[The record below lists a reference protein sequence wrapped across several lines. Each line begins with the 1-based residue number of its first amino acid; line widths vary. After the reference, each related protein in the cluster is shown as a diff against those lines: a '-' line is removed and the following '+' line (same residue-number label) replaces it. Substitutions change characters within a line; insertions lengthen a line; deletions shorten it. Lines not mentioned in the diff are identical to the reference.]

1 MTGIRIVELYLAGP
15 AGGGKS
21 YGAEFRISKD
31 GGFRPLSVIAGPS
44 LTGKT
49 SIVDYIRYCL
59 GEKEYPQHEELVTAV
74 RAALLEIE
82 LAGQPTVI
90 ERSTTGGPSGFASVW
105 DSTLAGLDS
114 AHELRVSTEP
124 PSDPDGL
131 SQMVLAACNLD
142 GIELPDSGIK
152 EETATQRLSVRDVFN
167 VVFFPN
173 ERLDNNNLVFE
184 QSHHMVRQKF
194 RQAIDAMFGVHDNEQ
209 AVLTSR
215 YQAAQAAAK
224 TAESRAATL
233 RQVAEQDH
241 PKGAE
246 QLTKDLEKA
255 RSQIEDLKAEL
266 AALDLQKRTTQEA
279 SVELRNQLIETE
291 QQAKEARV
299 RVRDRRSLI
308 ARLDALRGQYA
319 DDKRKLNFLLDAER
333 LFDPLHVVVCPAC
346 FSRLESSPKV
356 DNGECSLCHSEIQ
369 VAGEL
374 SEDEPSAENNGSAVL
389 ERELRA
395 VSRRLNSLNEYVE
408 RLNLHLLVLEEES
421 ATADNDAESAAMAVD
436 AVTESPAP
444 WLALRDSLTQRLSE
458 ARLVAQETRAGVNA
472 WSRVDDAEEKHA
484 RLREHAQEINA
495 QRKTQSERPSRKA
508 VIDNLSGRFGEILS
522 DLDYPKLAN
531 PYIADD
537 LVPHVRNQSYVKASS
552 GGKVV
557 IALAWSLALW
567 EVAHEQNANAPG
579 LLVIDSPQKNL
590 GHDSKPGD
598 EDFADARLVDNFYS
612 HVKTW
617 LGGDGEGAQ
626 LIVVDNSPPPS
637 VDSED
642 VVVEYT
648 RDPNRPP
655 YGLIPEA
662 TG

>member
-1 MTGIRIVELYLAGP
+1 MTGVRVVELFLAGS

-21 YGAEFRISKD
+21 YGAEFRVSE
-31 GGFRPLSVIAGPS
+31 GRSFRPLSVIAGPS

-59 GEKEYPQHEELVTAV
+59 GEKEYPQHEELVTAG
-74 RAALLEIE
+74 RAALLEVE
-82 LAGQPTVI
+82 VAGQPTGSG
-90 ERSTTGGPSGFASVW
+90 RSTTGSPSSFASVW
-105 DSTLAGLDS
+105 DSTLGGLDS
-114 AHELRVSTEP
+114 AHELRVGTEP

-142 GIELPDSGIK
+142 GIELPDSGVK
-152 EETATQRLSVRDVFN
+152 EETATQRLSIRDVFN

-194 RQAIDAMFGVHDNEQ
+194 RQTIDAMFGVHDNEQ

-224 TAESRAATL
+224 TAESRAITL

-241 PKGAE
+241 PQGAD
-246 QLTKDLEKA
+246 QLAKDLDES
-255 RSQIEDLKAEL
+255 RSQIENLKEEL
-266 AALDLQKRTTQEA
+266 AALDIQQRTTQEA
-279 SVELRNQLIETE
+279 SVDLRSQLVEAE
-291 QQAKEARV
+291 QQAKDARV

-346 FSRLESSPKV
+346 LSQLETPPKLE
-356 DNGECSLCHSEIQ
+356 DGECSLCHSEINGS
-369 VAGEL
+369 GEL
-374 SEDEPSAENNGSAVL
+374 SEDEQSVEDNSSVVL

-395 VSRRLNSLNEYVE
+395 VGRRLNSLNEYVE
-408 RLNLHLLVLEEES
+408 RLNLHLRVLE
-421 ATADNDAESAAMAVD
+421 DESAAADSQAEAAAVAVD
-436 AVTESPAP
+436 AVTESPSP
-444 WLALRDSLTQRLSE
+444 WLALRDSLTQRLSD
-458 ARLVAQETRAGVNA
+458 ARLTAQKARTGTNA
-472 WSRVDDAEEKHA
+472 WSRVADAEEKHA

-495 QRKTQSERPSRKA
+495 QRKAQTERPSRKA
-508 VIDNLSGRFGEILS
+508 VIDDLSGRFGEILS
-522 DLDYPKLAN
+522 DLGYPKLEN

-557 IALAWSLALW
+557 IALAWGLALW

-579 LLVIDSPQKNL
+579 LLVLDSPQKNL

-617 LGGDGEGAQ
+617 LGGEGEGAQ

-637 VDSED
+637 VDPQD